1 MNDKSIEIG
10 KSINRFENLL
20 ELAKKNNGYIDPTLY
35 ESEIE
40 TILYSLKIAERNEQI
55 NVFVKKLNWNLERMM
70 HMGSVDHKPT
80 QNERILKYIEKFGS
94 ITQFEA
100 LQDLGIL
107 RLASRICDLR
117 RLGYPITS
125 EMVTVKNRFEEDCH
139 VKRYRMATKEV

>member
-1 MNDKSIEIG
+1 MAKIEH
-10 KSINRFENLL
+10 R
-20 ELAKKNNGYIDPTLY
+20 
-35 ESEIE
+35 
-40 TILYSLKIAERNEQI
+40 
-55 NVFVKKLNWNLERMM
+55 
-70 HMGSVDHKPT
+70 PT
-80 QNERILKYIEKFGS
+80 QNERILKYIDKFGS

>member
-1 MNDKSIEIG
+1 
-10 KSINRFENLL
+10 
-20 ELAKKNNGYIDPTLY
+20 
-35 ESEIE
+35 
-40 TILYSLKIAERNEQI
+40 
-55 NVFVKKLNWNLERMM
+55 
-70 HMGSVDHKPT
+70 MGSVEHKPT